1 MKSGG
6 IPNALWDMYNGL
18 MRLGDQSLRASLLFM
33 AAGFFCRAITSSG
46 SDVENLMAALGGKG
60 LSARIT
66 LPLPLTLYRT
76 LTLNLMANP
85 DSEFV
90 SCLSKV

>member
-1 MKSGG
+1 VNSGG
-6 IPNALWDMYNGL
+6 VANALWDMYNGL

-60 LSARIT
+60 LSAWH
-66 LPLPLTLYRT
+66 
-76 LTLNLMANP
+76 
-85 DSEFV
+85 
-90 SCLSKV
+90 